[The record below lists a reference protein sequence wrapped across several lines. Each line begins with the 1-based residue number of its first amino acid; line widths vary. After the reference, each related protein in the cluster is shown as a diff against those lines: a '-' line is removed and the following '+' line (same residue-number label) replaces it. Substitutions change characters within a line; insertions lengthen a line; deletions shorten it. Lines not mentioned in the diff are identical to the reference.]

1 MMKIL
6 HCADLHL
13 GDLNGPIKDGSNARR
28 EDTLNCMRAIAHQAA
43 IEKPHVAI
51 IAGDLFNRSRVWA
64 DTALDDIDAAVTDF
78 IRPLCRECEKV
89 VLLFGTQNHDNP
101 KAFNTLRILTQGMHN
116 LSIYTAPEVDTLKTS
131 EGELQILAMPGFDKG
146 RLRVF
151 MPDADAET
159 ENQNVTTLVNE
170 IILGQAARLDRVK
183 PSVLVAHYTVAGC
196 ESESGQTFLAGQDVV
211 VLPQTI
217 DSAGVTLGCFGHI
230 HKSQRLGCNTPAYY
244 SGSPNQLT
252 FNDEG
257 MEHGFYIHEIEGT
270 EVVQS
275 RFIHTPERRHLTV
288 KLTDEQLA
296 GFIETGTLEGLP
308 SQAEGAILRIFYNA
322 TQEQEK
328 ALNRAALQTS
338 LMQQGAFYVADFI
351 RDKPQDTLI
360 TETATEDD
368 PRAALHSYLT
378 TMQETDGKLTDTDIK
393 RLDELADPIIRQAD
407 DGREANQHTGA
418 FIPKRIEV
426 TNYRSY
432 THAAFDF
439 AEIRMAMVNG
449 QNGVGKSSLFM
460 DAIADCLYETSR
472 DGAKGEWV
480 REGEKKGAIIFE
492 FEMGGYEYR
501 VARTRTKSK
510 GTLALAR
517 KNRDTGEWE
526 NYGDTTMPLTQEKI
540 IRTIG
545 MDCQTFCSI
554 ALIRQDAYG
563 IFLESDSDRRMEV
576 LSSLLNLGLY
586 DRAEEIAKDK
596 ATEQRRKLAALH
608 DRMSVLDAQMAAR
621 EQIESELSEYE
632 RDKTLYT
639 AQMTALDGQIKAQE
653 REEALRQELIR
664 QAQEKAQEAARL
676 TAQAQ
681 EKERELQKQRA
692 EMDSASAL
700 AAMADAATLAT
711 QEVAQA
717 RERLELL
724 AQDESQLQTLTDRL
738 TKLRMDAQV
747 ARDKIAQLQ
756 TARQGQ
762 AATLERKDEIGAAAQ
777 ELETV
782 RTERQAL
789 APRIADYDAV
799 TARIAELKTQ
809 TQTFLGESR
818 VRIGNLKARLETAQK
833 KAQLLTASGCPIA
846 ETASCEFLKDA
857 QAAAKELA
865 GLETELATVKQNDRK
880 QYEGLLAQTKAEQ
893 EKLERMGDPKAEL
906 SALADRERRAAPMAA
921 LAASLE
927 AAAATLA
934 QLDRQIAEREQAVAD
949 AEKEIADIQG
959 KMEPLTKSA
968 ETAQALRN
976 EIRVK
981 ERTAALQAQ
990 CAAAVATVTAL
1001 QTTVDILTKDIEKTR
1016 QDAAVT
1022 AQEAAEMQSR
1032 VPDAPQ
1038 TDLRPKRDALAQ
1050 SIEQIA
1056 TRMGGLQA
1064 KLEAIADAKAQW
1076 ETYQDEKGDAAR
1088 LLADYQTLA
1097 NSFGIDGIQ
1106 YVIIRGI
1113 VPEIQGR
1120 TNAILSAMTGGRMAV
1135 DFRTEHENKT
1145 NSRIVNSLDVWIT
1158 SLTGGCRPYSSH
1170 SGGEKVK
1177 IALAVTLALA
1187 DVKARRAGVQLG
1199 MLFIDEP
1206 PFLDGE
1212 GTDAYADALTN
1223 MANRNPDMRILAI
1236 SHDPQLKARFTQ
1248 NITVTAGE
1256 DGSEVKV
1263 DSDWTAANYIS

>member
-13 GDLNGPIKDGSNARR
+13 GDLNGPVKDGQNARR
-28 EDTLNCMRAIAHQAA
+28 EDTLKCMRAIAQTAA
-43 IEKPHVAI
+43 VEKPQVAI

-89 VLLFGTQNHDNP
+89 ALLFGTQNHDNP

-116 LSIYTAPEVDTLKTS
+116 LTIYTAPEVDTLKTS
-131 EGELQILAMPGFDKG
+131 AGDVQILAMPGFDKG

-159 ENQNVTTLVNE
+159 ENKNATTLVNE
-170 IILGQAARLDRVK
+170 IIMGLSAEAYKTKPAARI
-183 PSVLVAHYTVAGC
+183 LVAHYTVAGC

-211 VLPQTI
+211 ILPQTI

-230 HKSQRLGCNTPAYY
+230 HKPQRLGCNTPAYY

-257 MEHGFYIHEIEGT
+257 MEHGFYIHEIEGN
-270 EVVQS
+270 EVIQS
-275 RFIHTPERRHLTV
+275 RFIHTPERRHLTL

-296 GFIETGTLEGLP
+296 GFIETGTLDGVP
-308 SQAEGAILRIFYNA
+308 FQAEGAILRVFYNA

-338 LMQQGAFYVADFI
+338 LMQHGAFYVADFI
-351 RDKPQDTLI
+351 RDEPQDTLI

-378 TMQETDGKLTDTDIK
+378 TVQETDGKLTNDDIK

-407 DGREANQHTGA
+407 DGRETNQHTGA
-418 FIPKRIEV
+418 FLPKRVEV

-439 AEIRMAMVNG
+439 EEIRMAMVNG

-480 REGEKKGAIIFE
+480 REGEKKGAITFE

-596 ATEQRRKLAALH
+596 ATERRRKLAALH
-608 DRMSVLDAQMAAR
+608 DRMSVLDTQMAAR
-621 EQIESELSEYE
+621 EQVESELSECE
-632 RDKTLYT
+632 KDKALYA
-639 AQMTALDGQIKAQE
+639 AQMTAVEGQIKAQE

-664 QAQEKAQEAARL
+664 QAQEKAQEAAKL
-676 TAQAQ
+676 GAQAQ
-681 EKERELQKQRA
+681 EKERELQKQRT
-692 EMDSASAL
+692 EMESASAL
-700 AAMADAATLAT
+700 AAMADAATQAA

-717 RERLELL
+717 RERLEPL
-724 AQDESQLQTLTDRL
+724 AQDEAQLQTLTDRL
-738 TKLRMDAQV
+738 TKLRMSAQA
-747 ARDKIAQLQ
+747 ARDKAAQLQ

-762 AATLERKDEIGAAAQ
+762 AATLNRRDEIEAA
-777 ELETV
+777 V
-782 RTERQAL
+782 REMDAVRAERQAL
-789 APRIADYDAV
+789 TPRLAAQADW
-799 TARIAELKTQ
+799 TRRISELKAETQ
-809 TQTFLGESR
+809 AFLADSR
-818 VRIGNLKARLETAQK
+818 VRIGNLKAQLETAQK

-857 QAAAKELA
+857 QAAKSSIA
-865 GLETELATVKQNDRK
+865 GLEQELNAVKTADRAK
-880 QYEGLLAQTKAEQ
+880 YEQTQKEIADAQSQ
-893 EKLERMGDPKAEL
+893 LEKLGNPQGEL
-906 SALADRERRAAPMAA
+906 DALGQRERKAATLAA
-921 LAASLE
+921 QAASLE
-927 AAAATLA
+927 AAAATIA
-934 QLDRQIAEREQAVAD
+934 QLDRQIAEQKQAAED
-949 AEKEIADIQG
+949 AEKEAADIQSRT
-959 KMEPLTKSA
+959 EPLTKSA
-968 ETAQALRN
+968 ETAKALRS
-976 EIRVK
+976 EIQAK
-981 ERTAALQAQ
+981 ERTAALQAR

-1016 QDAAVT
+1016 QDAAVA

-1032 VPDAPQ
+1032 VPE
-1038 TDLRPKRDALAQ
+1038 KDALTGLEFLKGQ
-1050 SIEQIA
+1050 KTKLEQDIESLA

-1076 ETYQDEKGDAAR
+1076 ETYRDEKSAAAKA
-1088 LLADYQTLA
+1088 LTDYQTLE

-1120 TNAILSAMTGGRMAV
+1120 ANAILSAMTGGRMAV
-1135 DFRTEHENKT
+1135 DFRTERENKT
-1145 NSRIVNSLDVWIT
+1145 NSKIVNSLDVWIT

-1206 PFLDGE
+1206 PFLDGD

-1236 SHDPQLKARFTQ
+1236 SHDPQLKARFAQ
-1248 NITVTAGE
+1248 NITVTAG
-1256 DGSEVKV
+1256 DNGSEV
-1263 DSDWTAANYIS
+1263 SMG

>member
-13 GDLNGPIKDGSNARR
+13 GDLNGPVKDGSNARR
-28 EDTLNCMRAIAHQAA
+28 EDTLECMRAIAKRAA
-43 IEKPHVAI
+43 IEKPNVAI

-101 KAFNTLRILTQGMHN
+101 KAFNALRLLTQGIHN
-116 LSIYTAPEVDTLKTS
+116 LTIYTSPEVDTLNTS

-159 ENQNVTTLVNE
+159 ENQNATTLVNG
-170 IILGQAARLDRVK
+170 IILGQAAQLDRAK

-211 VLPQTI
+211 ILPQTI

-230 HKSQRLGCNTPAYY
+230 HKPQRLGCNTPAYY

-257 MEHGFYIHEIEGT
+257 MEHGFYIHEIEGN
-270 EVVQS
+270 EVIQS
-275 RFIHTPERRHLTV
+275 RFITTPERRHLTL

-296 GFIETGTLEGLP
+296 GFIETGTLEGLSP
-308 SQAEGAILRIFYNA
+308 QAEGAILRIFYNA

-351 RDKPQDTLI
+351 RDEPQDTLI
-360 TETATEDD
+360 TETATEDN

-378 TMQETDGKLTDTDIK
+378 TVQETDGKLTDDDIK

-418 FIPKRIEV
+418 FLPKRIEV

-439 AEIRMAMVNG
+439 EEIRMAMVNG

-480 REGEKKGAIIFE
+480 REGEKKGAITFE

-501 VARTRTKSK
+501 VSRTRTKSK

-596 ATEQRRKLAALH
+596 ASEQRRKLAALN
-608 DRMSVLDAQMAAR
+608 DRMSVLDAQIAEREQTEKDLKVCEEEKTLEAAR
-621 EQIESELSEYE
+621 V
-632 RDKTLYT
+632 
-639 AQMTALDGQIKAQE
+639 TALEGQIKAQE

-664 QAQEKAQEAARL
+664 QAQEKAQEAAKL

-692 EMDSASAL
+692 EMNSASTL
-700 AAMADAATLAT
+700 AAMADATTLAA

-717 RERLELL
+717 RERLEPL
-724 AQDESQLQTLTDRL
+724 AQDEAQLQTLTDRL
-738 TKLRMDAQV
+738 TKLRISAQ
-747 ARDKIAQLQ
+747 AAQNKIAQLQ

-762 AATLERKDEIGAAAQ
+762 AATLERKSEIKAA
-777 ELETV
+777 V
-782 RTERQAL
+782 REMEAVRSERQAL
-789 APRIADYDAV
+789 TPRLAAQVDW
-799 TARIAELKTQ
+799 TQRISELKAE
-809 TQTFLGESR
+809 TQTFLADSR
-818 VRIGNLKARLETAQK
+818 VRIGNLKVRLETAQK
-833 KAQLLTASGCPIA
+833 KAQLLTASRCPIA

-857 QAAAKELA
+857 QAAKSDIA
-865 GLETELATVKQNDRK
+865 GLERELTAVK
-880 QYEGLLAQTKAEQ
+880 T
-893 EKLERMGDPKAEL
+893 
-906 SALADRERRAAPMAA
+906 ADRAKYEQTQREIADAQSQLAKLGNPQGELDALGQRERKAATLAA
-921 LAASLE
+921 QAASLE
-927 AAAATLA
+927 AAAATIA
-934 QLDRQIAEREQAVAD
+934 QIDRQIAEQEQAAAD

-959 KMEPLTKSA
+959 RIEPLTKSA
-968 ETAQALRN
+968 ETAKALRS
-976 EIRVK
+976 EIQAK
-981 ERTAALQAQ
+981 ERTAAMQAQ

-1001 QTTVDILTKDIEKTR
+1001 QTTVDILTKDIEKTQ
-1016 QDAAVT
+1016 QDAAVA

-1032 VPDAPQ
+1032 VPDAEQ
-1038 TDLRPKRDALAQ
+1038 VNIGTLIEHKDALTKD
-1050 SIEQIA
+1050 IERIA

-1076 ETYQDEKGDAAR
+1076 ETYRDEKSNAAR

-1120 TNAILSAMTGGRMAV
+1120 ANAILSAMTGGRMAV
-1135 DFRTEHENKT
+1135 DFRTERENKT
-1145 NSRIVNSLDVWIT
+1145 NSKIVNSLDVWIT
-1158 SLTGGCRPYSSH
+1158 SLTGGCRPYSNH

-1206 PFLDGE
+1206 PFLDGD

-1223 MANRNPDMRILAI
+1223 MANRNPEMRILAI
-1236 SHDPQLKARFTQ
+1236 SHDPQLKARFAQ
-1248 NITVTAGE
+1248 NITVTAG
-1256 DGSEVKV
+1256 DNGSEV
-1263 DSDWTAANYIS
+1263 SMG

>member
-13 GDLNGPIKDGSNARR
+13 GDLNGPVKDGQNARR
-28 EDTLNCMRAIAHQAA
+28 EDTLKCMRAIAQTAA
-43 IEKPHVAI
+43 VEKPQVAI

-89 VLLFGTQNHDNP
+89 ALLFGTQNHDNP

-116 LSIYTAPEVDTLKTS
+116 LTIYTAPEVDTLKTS
-131 EGELQILAMPGFDKG
+131 AGDVQILAMPGFDKG

-159 ENQNVTTLVNE
+159 ENKNATTLVNE
-170 IILGQAARLDRVK
+170 IIMGLSAEAYKTKPAARI
-183 PSVLVAHYTVAGC
+183 LVAHYTVAGC

-211 VLPQTI
+211 ILPQTI

-230 HKSQRLGCNTPAYY
+230 HKPQRLGCNTPAYY

-257 MEHGFYIHEIEGT
+257 MEHGFYIHEIEGN
-270 EVVQS
+270 EVIQS
-275 RFIHTPERRHLTV
+275 RFIHTPERRHLTL

-296 GFIETGTLEGLP
+296 GFIETGTLDGVP
-308 SQAEGAILRIFYNA
+308 FQAEGAILRVFYNA

-351 RDKPQDTLI
+351 RDEPQDTLV

-378 TMQETDGKLTDTDIK
+378 TVQETDGKLTDDDIK

-418 FIPKRIEV
+418 FLPKRIEV

-439 AEIRMAMVNG
+439 EEIRMAMVNG

-480 REGEKKGAIIFE
+480 REGEKKGAITFE

-586 DRAEEIAKDK
+586 DRAEGIAKDK
-596 ATEQRRKLAALH
+596 ASEQRRKLAALN
-608 DRMSVLDAQMAAR
+608 DRMSVLDAQMAAKK
-621 EQIESELSEYE
+621 QVESELSECE
-632 RDKTLYT
+632 SDKALYT
-639 AQMTALDGQIKAQE
+639 AQMTAIDGQIKAQE
-653 REEALRQELIR
+653 
-664 QAQEKAQEAARL
+664 AAKL

-681 EKERELQKQRA
+681 EKERELQKQRT
-692 EMDSASAL
+692 EMDNASAL
-700 AAMADAATLAT
+700 AAMADAATLAA

-717 RERLELL
+717 RERLEPLT
-724 AQDESQLQTLTDRL
+724 QDEAQLQTLTDRL
-738 TKLRMDAQV
+738 TKLRAGAQ
-747 ARDKIAQLQ
+747 AAQEKIVRLQ
-756 TARQGQ
+756 TARQGH
-762 AATLERKDEIGAAAQ
+762 AATLERKDEIEAAVREMEAVRAERQSLTPRLAAQ
-777 ELETV
+777 ADWM
-782 RTERQAL
+782 R
-789 APRIADYDAV
+789 RIS
-799 TARIAELKTQ
+799 ELKAE
-809 TQTFLGESR
+809 TQTFLADSR
-818 VRIGNLKARLETAQK
+818 VRIGNIKAQLETAQK

-857 QAAAKELA
+857 QAAKSDIA
-865 GLETELATVKQNDRK
+865 GLEQELTAVKTADRAK
-880 QYEGLLAQTKAEQ
+880 YEQTQKEIADAQSHL
-893 EKLERMGDPKAEL
+893 EKLGDPQGEL
-906 SALADRERRAAPMAA
+906 DALGQRERKAATLAA
-921 LAASLE
+921 QAASLE
-927 AAAATLA
+927 AAAATIA
-934 QLDRQIAEREQAVAD
+934 QLDRQIAEQKQAAED
-949 AEKEIADIQG
+949 AEKEAADIQSRT
-959 KMEPLTKSA
+959 EPLTKSA
-968 ETAQALRN
+968 ETAKALRS
-976 EIRVK
+976 EIQAK
-981 ERTAALQAQ
+981 ERTAALQAA

-1016 QDAAVT
+1016 QDAAVA

-1032 VPDAPQ
+1032 VPAAPL
-1038 TDLRPKRDALAQ
+1038 TDIRPTRDDLAR
-1050 SIEQIA
+1050 SIEQTA

-1076 ETYQDEKGDAAR
+1076 ETYRDEKSNAAR
-1088 LLADYQTLA
+1088 LLTDYQTLV

-1120 TNAILSAMTGGRMAV
+1120 ANAILSAMTGGRMAV
-1135 DFRTEHENKT
+1135 DFRTERENKT
-1145 NSRIVNSLDVWIT
+1145 NSKIVNSLDVWIT

-1206 PFLDGE
+1206 PFLDGD

-1223 MANRNPDMRILAI
+1223 MANRNPEMRILAI
-1236 SHDPQLKARFTQ
+1236 SHDPQLKARFAQ
-1248 NITVTAGE
+1248 NITVTAG
-1256 DGSEVKV
+1256 DNGSEV
-1263 DSDWTAANYIS
+1263 SMG

>member
-1 MMKIL
+1 MIKIL

-13 GDLNGPIKDGSNARR
+13 GDLNGPVKDGSNARR
-28 EDTLNCMRAIAHQAA
+28 EDTLKCMRAIAQTAA
-43 IEKPHVAI
+43 IEKPNVAI

-89 VLLFGTQNHDNP
+89 ALLFGTQNHDNP
-101 KAFNTLRILTQGMHN
+101 KAFNALRILTQGMHN

-131 EGELQILAMPGFDKG
+131 GGEIQILAMPGFDKG

-159 ENQNVTTLVNE
+159 ENQNATTLVNG
-170 IILGQAARLDRVK
+170 IILGQAAQLDRAK

-211 VLPQTI
+211 ILPQTI

-230 HKSQRLGCNTPAYY
+230 HKPQRLGCNTPAYY

-270 EVVQS
+270 EVSS
-275 RFIHTPERRHLTV
+275 RFIHTPERRHLTL

-296 GFIETGTLEGLP
+296 GFIETGALEGLP
-308 SQAEGAILRIFYNA
+308 SQAEDAILRVFYNA

-328 ALNRAALQTS
+328 SLNRAALQTS

-351 RDKPQDTLI
+351 RDEPQDTLI

-378 TMQETDGKLTDTDIK
+378 TVQETDGKLTDDDIK

-418 FIPKRIEV
+418 FLPKRIEV

-439 AEIRMAMVNG
+439 EEIRMAMVNG

-480 REGEKKGAIIFE
+480 REGEKKGAITFE

-596 ATEQRRKLAALH
+596 ATEQRRKLAALN

-621 EQIESELSEYE
+621 EQVESELNECES
-632 RDKTLYT
+632 DKTLNA
-639 AQMTALDGQIKAQE
+639 AQMTALDEQIKAQE

-664 QAQEKAQEAARL
+664 QAQEKAQEAAKL

-681 EKERELQKQRA
+681 EKERELQKQRT
-692 EMDSASAL
+692 EMDNASAL
-700 AAMADAATLAT
+700 AAMADAATQAA

-717 RERLELL
+717 RERLEPL
-724 AQDESQLQTLTDRL
+724 AQDEARLQTLTDRL
-738 TKLRMDAQV
+738 TKLRMSAQT
-747 ARDKIAQLQ
+747 ARDKTARLQ

-762 AATLERKDEIGAAAQ
+762 AATLERRDEIEAAVREMDA
-777 ELETV
+777 V

-789 APRIADYDAV
+789 TPRLAAQADW
-799 TARIAELKTQ
+799 TQRISELKAE
-809 TQTFLGESR
+809 TQTFLADSR

-857 QAAAKELA
+857 QAAKSSIA
-865 GLETELATVKQNDRK
+865 GLEKELDAVKTADRAKYEQTQKEIADAQSELA
-880 QYEGLLAQTKAEQ
+880 
-893 EKLERMGDPKAEL
+893 KLGDPQGEL
-906 SALADRERRAAPMAA
+906 DALGQRERKAASLAA
-921 LAASLE
+921 QAASLE
-927 AAAATLA
+927 AAAATIA
-934 QLDRQIAEREQAVAD
+934 QIDKQIAEQRQAVTD
-949 AEKEIADIQG
+949 AEKETADIQCRI
-959 KMEPLTKSA
+959 EPLTKSV
-968 ETAQALRN
+968 ETAKALRS
-976 EIRVK
+976 EIQAK

-1016 QDAAVT
+1016 QDAAVA

-1032 VPDAPQ
+1032 VPE
-1038 TDLRPKRDALAQ
+1038 KDALTGLEFLKGQKTKLEQ
-1050 SIEQIA
+1050 SLESLA

-1076 ETYQDEKGDAAR
+1076 ETYRDEKSAAAKA
-1088 LLADYQTLA
+1088 LTDYQTLA
-1097 NSFGIDGIQ
+1097 GAFGIDGIQ

-1120 TNAILSAMTGGRMAV
+1120 ANAILSAMTGGRMAV
-1135 DFRTEHENKT
+1135 DFRTERENKT
-1145 NSRIVNSLDVWIT
+1145 NSKIINSLDVWIT

-1206 PFLDGE
+1206 PFLDGD

-1223 MANRNPDMRILAI
+1223 MANRNPEMRILAI
-1236 SHDPQLKARFTQ
+1236 SHDPQLKARFAQ
-1248 NITVTAGE
+1248 NITVTAG
-1256 DGSEVKV
+1256 DNGSEV
-1263 DSDWTAANYIS
+1263 SMG

>member
-13 GDLNGPIKDGSNARR
+13 GDLNGPVKDGQNARR
-28 EDTLNCMRAIAHQAA
+28 EDTLKCMRAIAQTAA
-43 IEKPHVAI
+43 VEKPQVAI

-89 VLLFGTQNHDNP
+89 ALLFGTQNHDNP

-116 LSIYTAPEVDTLKTS
+116 LTIYTAPEVDTLKTS
-131 EGELQILAMPGFDKG
+131 AGDVQILAMPGFDKG

-159 ENQNVTTLVNE
+159 ENKNATTLVNE
-170 IILGQAARLDRVK
+170 IIMGLSAEAYKTKPAARI
-183 PSVLVAHYTVAGC
+183 LVAHYTVAGC

-211 VLPQTI
+211 ILPQTI

-230 HKSQRLGCNTPAYY
+230 HKPQRLGCNTPAYY

-257 MEHGFYIHEIEGT
+257 MEHGFYIHEIEGN
-270 EVVQS
+270 EVIQS
-275 RFIHTPERRHLTV
+275 CFIHTPERRHLTL

-296 GFIETGTLEGLP
+296 GFIETGTLDGVP
-308 SQAEGAILRIFYNA
+308 FQAEGAILRVFYNA

-351 RDKPQDTLI
+351 RDEPQDTLV

-378 TMQETDGKLTDTDIK
+378 TVQETDGKLTDDDIK

-418 FIPKRIEV
+418 FLPKRIEV

-439 AEIRMAMVNG
+439 EEIRMAMVNG

-480 REGEKKGAIIFE
+480 REGEKKGAITFE

-586 DRAEEIAKDK
+586 DRAEGIAKDK
-596 ATEQRRKLAALH
+596 ASEQRRKLAALN

-621 EQIESELSEYE
+621 EQVENELSECE
-632 RDKTLYT
+632 RDKALYT
-639 AQMTALDGQIKAQE
+639 AQMTAVDGQIKTLE

-664 QAQEKAQEAARL
+664 QAQEKAQEAAKL

-681 EKERELQKQRA
+681 EKERELQKQKA
-692 EMDSASAL
+692 ERDNQSAL
-700 AAMADAATLAT
+700 AGMADAAAKAAETVT
-711 QEVAQA
+711 QA
-717 RERLELL
+717 RKDLEPL
-724 AQDESQLQTLTDRL
+724 AEDEAQLKSLTDKQSTLRATAQRL
-738 TKLRMDAQV
+738 QSE
-747 ARDKIAQLQ
+747 IAQIQ
-756 TARQGQ
+756 TAKQGQ
-762 AATLERKDEIGAAAQ
+762 TAILERRDEIEAA
-777 ELETV
+777 V
-782 RTERQAL
+782 REMEAVRADRQAL
-789 APRIADYDAV
+789 TPRLAAQADLTRHIVEKKAAV
-799 TARIAELKTQ
+799 
-809 TQTFLGESR
+809 QTFLGDSR
-818 VRIGNLKARLETAQK
+818 VRIGRLNSQVETARK
-833 KAQLLTASGCPIA
+833 KAQLLTDSGCPIA
-846 ETASCEFLKDA
+846 EKASCAFLQDA
-857 QAAAKELA
+857 QAAKAELA
-865 GLETELATVKQNDRK
+865 GLEKELEAVKKADRAK
-880 QYEGLLAQTKAEQ
+880 YEEAQREIADAQ
-893 EKLERMGDPKAEL
+893 SKLDALGDPQADL
-906 SALADRERRAAPMAA
+906 DALGQRERRAAPVAGQSA
-921 LAASLE
+921 RLE
-927 AAAATLA
+927 AAAATITNLEQQEA
-934 QLDRQIAEREQAVAD
+934 DKATQLEETEKELQEIAKKLPPLQEWAQIAA
-949 AEKEIADIQG
+949 K
-959 KMEPLTKSA
+959 
-968 ETAQALRN
+968 LRQTIKDN
-976 EIRVK
+976 ES
-981 ERTAALQAQ
+981 TAALQAA

-1016 QDAAVT
+1016 QDAAVA

-1032 VPDAPQ
+1032 VPDAPL
-1038 TDLRPKRDALAQ
+1038 TDLRPTRDSLAK
-1050 SIEQIA
+1050 SIDQIA
-1056 TRMGGLQA
+1056 TRIGGLQA

-1076 ETYQDEKGDAAR
+1076 ETYRDEKSNAAR

-1120 TNAILSAMTGGRMAV
+1120 ANAILSAMTGGRMAV
-1135 DFRTEHENKT
+1135 DFRTERENKT
-1145 NSRIVNSLDVWIT
+1145 NSKIVNSLDVWIT

-1206 PFLDGE
+1206 PFLDGD

-1223 MANRNPDMRILAI
+1223 MANRNPEMRILAI
-1236 SHDPQLKARFTQ
+1236 SHDPQLKARFAQ
-1248 NITVTAGE
+1248 NITVTAG
-1256 DGSEVKV
+1256 DNGSEV
-1263 DSDWTAANYIS
+1263 SMG

>member
-13 GDLNGPIKDGSNARR
+13 GDLNGPVKDGQNARR
-28 EDTLNCMRAIAHQAA
+28 EDTLKCMRAIAQTAA
-43 IEKPHVAI
+43 VEKPQVAI

-89 VLLFGTQNHDNP
+89 ALLFGTQNHDNP

-116 LSIYTAPEVDTLKTS
+116 LTIYTAPEVDTLKTS
-131 EGELQILAMPGFDKG
+131 AGDVQILAMPGFDKG

-159 ENQNVTTLVNE
+159 ENKNATTLVNE
-170 IILGQAARLDRVK
+170 IIMGLSAEAYKTKPAARI
-183 PSVLVAHYTVAGC
+183 LVAHYTVAGC

-211 VLPQTI
+211 ILPQTI

-230 HKSQRLGCNTPAYY
+230 HKPQRLGCNTPAYY

-257 MEHGFYIHEIEGT
+257 MEHGFYIHEIEGN
-270 EVVQS
+270 EVIQS
-275 RFIHTPERRHLTV
+275 RFIHTPERRHLTL

-296 GFIETGTLEGLP
+296 GFIETGTLDGVP
-308 SQAEGAILRIFYNA
+308 FQAEGAILRVFYNA

-351 RDKPQDTLI
+351 RDEPQDTLV

-378 TMQETDGKLTDTDIK
+378 TVQETDGKLTDDDIK

-418 FIPKRIEV
+418 FLPKRIEV

-439 AEIRMAMVNG
+439 EEIRMAMVNG

-480 REGEKKGAIIFE
+480 REGEKKGAITFE

-501 VARTRTKSK
+501 VSRTRTKSK

-517 KNRDTGEWE
+517 KNRETGEWE

-586 DRAEEIAKDK
+586 DRAEGIAKDK
-596 ATEQRRKLAALH
+596 ASEQRRKLAALN
-608 DRMSVLDAQMAAR
+608 DRMSVLDAQMAAKK
-621 EQIESELSEYE
+621 QVESELSECE
-632 RDKTLYT
+632 SDKALYT
-639 AQMTALDGQIKAQE
+639 AQMTAIDGQIKAQE
-653 REEALRQELIR
+653 
-664 QAQEKAQEAARL
+664 AAKL

-681 EKERELQKQRA
+681 EKERELQKQRT
-692 EMDSASAL
+692 EMDNASAL
-700 AAMADAATLAT
+700 AAMADAATLAA

-717 RERLELL
+717 RERLEPLT
-724 AQDESQLQTLTDRL
+724 QDEAQLQTLTDRL
-738 TKLRMDAQV
+738 TKLRAGAQ
-747 ARDKIAQLQ
+747 AAQEKIVRLQ
-756 TARQGQ
+756 TARQGH
-762 AATLERKDEIGAAAQ
+762 AATLERKDEIEAAVREMEAVRAERQSLTPRLAAQ
-777 ELETV
+777 ADWM
-782 RTERQAL
+782 R
-789 APRIADYDAV
+789 RIS
-799 TARIAELKTQ
+799 ELKAE
-809 TQTFLGESR
+809 TQTFLADSR
-818 VRIGNLKARLETAQK
+818 VRIGNIKAQLETAQK

-857 QAAAKELA
+857 QAAKSDIA
-865 GLETELATVKQNDRK
+865 GLEQELTAVKTADRAK
-880 QYEGLLAQTKAEQ
+880 YEQTQKEIADAQSHL
-893 EKLERMGDPKAEL
+893 EKLGDPQGEL
-906 SALADRERRAAPMAA
+906 DALGQRERKAATLAA
-921 LAASLE
+921 QAASLE
-927 AAAATLA
+927 AATATIA
-934 QLDRQIAEREQAVAD
+934 QIDRQIFEQEQAVAD
-949 AEKEIADIQG
+949 AEKETADIQG
-959 KMEPLTKSA
+959 RIEPLTKKA
-968 ETAQALRN
+968 ETAKALRS
-976 EIRVK
+976 EIQAK
-981 ERTAALQAQ
+981 ERTAALQAA

-1016 QDAAVT
+1016 QDAAVA

-1032 VPDAPQ
+1032 VPAAPL
-1038 TDLRPKRDALAQ
+1038 TDIRPTRDDLAR
-1050 SIEQIA
+1050 SIEQTA

-1076 ETYQDEKGDAAR
+1076 ETYRDEKSNAAR
-1088 LLADYQTLA
+1088 LLTDYQTLV

-1120 TNAILSAMTGGRMAV
+1120 ANAILSAMTGGRMAV
-1135 DFRTEHENKT
+1135 DFRTERENKT
-1145 NSRIVNSLDVWIT
+1145 NSKIVNSLDVWIT

-1206 PFLDGE
+1206 PFLDGD

-1223 MANRNPDMRILAI
+1223 MANRNPEMRILAI
-1236 SHDPQLKARFTQ
+1236 SHDPQLKARFAQ
-1248 NITVTAGE
+1248 NITVTAG
-1256 DGSEVKV
+1256 DNGSEV
-1263 DSDWTAANYIS
+1263 SMG